1 MLIPRVDCIT
11 KNLAIL
17 ITGSFYCVGKYILV
31 LPFAKPSTFRISSAA
46 LIRTNI
52 KSSNDIVRTCQLF
65 FYKEDN
71 TFPINLLRTGTFVS
85 LLNNSH
91 HTSFILCWFRYPK
104 ALPFILVSPRKC
116 DAFTPHFQ
124 LSGQIYHLLH
134 FRAHKALFYK
144 VSGCQKRHISHKK
157 SPVIRLRDFTGAA
170 LILAILYSL
179 E

>member
-1 MLIPRVDCIT
+1 MYYKRKIYEIKQQYFEYD
-11 KNLAIL
+11 
-17 ITGSFYCVGKYILV
+17 SQSYIFQMNTSNNEV
-31 LPFAKPSTFRISSAA
+31 MHIGTV
-46 LIRTNI
+46 TN
-52 KSSNDIVRTCQLF
+52 
-65 FYKEDN
+65 KEDN
-71 TFPINLLRTGTFVS
+71 TFPINLLRTGTFVC
-85 LLNNSH
+85 LLNSSH
-91 HTSFILCWFRYPK
+91 HSPFILCGFRYLK

-124 LSGQIYHLLH
+124 LSGQIYHLLY

>member
-1 MLIPRVDCIT
+1 MSKQTNVPVLNKFMGKMLSSLLKKSWQVRTISLLDFIIQPLKSSTVMLIPRVDCIT

-46 LIRTNI
+46 LIPTNI

-91 HTSFILCWFRYPK
+91 HTSFILC
-104 ALPFILVSPRKC
+104 
-116 DAFTPHFQ
+116 
-124 LSGQIYHLLH
+124 
-134 FRAHKALFYK
+134 
-144 VSGCQKRHISHKK
+144 
-157 SPVIRLRDFTGAA
+157 
-170 LILAILYSL
+170 
-179 E
+179 